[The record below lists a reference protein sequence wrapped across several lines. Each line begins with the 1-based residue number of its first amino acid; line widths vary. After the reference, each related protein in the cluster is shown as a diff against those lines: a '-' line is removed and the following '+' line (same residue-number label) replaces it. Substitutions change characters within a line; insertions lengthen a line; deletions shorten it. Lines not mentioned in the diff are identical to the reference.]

1 MRETET
7 AIIAEIKNDV
17 KWQKWEEETNAQIA
31 SGLTVK
37 EWCRQNNVN
46 EKNKKDVHVLCI
58 KITNLREENSNE

>member
-7 AIIAEIKNDV
+7 AIIERIKTDV
-17 KWQKWEEETNAQIA
+17 KWEEWKEQVNSQIT

-46 EKNKKDVHVLCI
+46 AKTILLSSSESQRK
-58 KITNLREENSNE
+58 TMR